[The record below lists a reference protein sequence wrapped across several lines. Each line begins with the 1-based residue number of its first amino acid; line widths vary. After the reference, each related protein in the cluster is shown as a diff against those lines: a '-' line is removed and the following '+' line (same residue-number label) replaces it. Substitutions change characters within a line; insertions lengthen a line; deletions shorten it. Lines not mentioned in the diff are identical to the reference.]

1 MSPIIFFWYAELCIK
16 TWKFVIVKKIQD
28 DNKEQITILLKKFLD
43 INDMRIK
50 EKYTDNI
57 LGWKPIMKSDII
69 IDTKGIK
76 KDRFLS
82 LNLYAE
88 NIVAAIIG
96 VKLGG
101 WGINL
106 AKIRI
111 KIEAIKKNLLF
122 I

>member
-1 MSPIIFFWYAELCIK
+1 M
-16 TWKFVIVKKIQD
+16 
-28 DNKEQITILLKKFLD
+28 KKFLD
-43 INDMRIK
+43 IIDIKIK
-50 EKYTDNI
+50 EKYTDSM

-69 IDTKGIK
+69 IDIKGIK

-88 NIVAAIIG
+88 NMVAAIIG

-106 AKIRI
+106 AKIKI
-111 KIEAIKKNLLF
+111 KIETIKSDLLF
-122 I
+122 MLQN